1 MATLSREIDRM
12 FGTYDGPVDPDT
24 GERVVLDALF
34 DLKQETIRET
44 IDDYDDR
51 ITEMER
57 RLDDFEEDLVLRFAR
72 LEELMGSL
80 NAQGAALLNAL
91 ATNQ

>member
-1 MATLSREIDRM
+1 
-12 FGTYDGPVDPDT
+12 
-24 GERVVLDALF
+24 
-34 DLKQETIRET
+34 
-44 IDDYDDR
+44 
-51 ITEMER
+51 MER